1 MWEVFGW
8 TGSVLVVLSLMI
20 PSVRKFRVL
29 NLIGSLIATIYNAYF
44 GIWPYAV
51 MNGSIVLI
59 NVYWLWRLSQEG
71 ETEEK
76 GYSVVAASVDDP
88 IVQRFISRNSADIS
102 KSYPTFTAE
111 ALDGTHVRLVMHD
124 EEVVGLFALRP
135 AINGV
140 SNIVVDYVTERFRD
154 FGPGAYV
161 YSSKNLFDDVAA
173 DTLIFPANHTTDPHY
188 FKKQGFIDSGENL
201 VRKI

>member
-8 TGSVLVVLSLMI
+8 TGSILVVLSLMI

-29 NLIGSLIATIYNAYF
+29 NLIGSLIATIYNVYF

-59 NVYWLWRLSQEG
+59 NVYWLWRLSHEG

-76 GYSVVAASVDDP
+76 GYSVITAASDDP
-88 IVQRFISRNSADIS
+88 IVQRFLHRNGKDIS
-102 KSYPTFTAE
+102 KSYPTFSAE
-111 ALDGTHVRLVMHD
+111 SLNGTHVLLIMHE
-124 EEVVGLFALRP
+124 EEVIGIFALRP
-135 AINGV
+135 AIDGV
-140 SNIVVDYVTERFRD
+140 SRIVVDYVTERFRD

-161 YSSKNLFDDVAA
+161 YSSKSLFDDVAA
-173 DTLIFPANHTTDPHY
+173 DTLIFRTAHTTDPGY
-188 FKKQGFIDSGENL
+188 FKKQGFIESGENL